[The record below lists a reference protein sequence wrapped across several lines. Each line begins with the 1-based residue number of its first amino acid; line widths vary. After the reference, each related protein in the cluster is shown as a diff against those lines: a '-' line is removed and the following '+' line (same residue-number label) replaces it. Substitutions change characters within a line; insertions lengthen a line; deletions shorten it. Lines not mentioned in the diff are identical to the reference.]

1 MIQTAFNVQTEELP
15 FIEAREL
22 YENQTPFKVEKIF
35 VKENVQ
41 TKFGVQDVAYVTI
54 RIEDERYVFSAKQT
68 VLVKNF
74 KAMKNLMDMG
84 QLPYPEDADY
94 MIGIPE
100 GKSYYVLMVDVDE

>member
-1 MIQTAFNVQTEELP
+1 MIQTAFNEQTEELP

-54 RIEDERYVFSAKQT
+54 RIEDEKYIFSAKQT

-74 KAMKNLMDMG
+74 KAMKNLMDMD

-100 GKSYYVLMVDVDE
+100 GKSYYVLMVDVEE